1 MENLIKQNG
10 ETLVYI
16 ALVLPIIGGFA
27 EVLKVLSSL

>member
-16 ALVLPIIGGFA
+16 ALYLPIIGGFA
-27 EVLKVLSSL
+27 EVLKVLNSL